1 MKQGILVIWSF
12 LLLLGLN
19 ACQKDTA
26 SNENALAED
35 GITLN
40 LVTRA
45 NENVEAGEDRFNEN
59 LINRADV
66 FFFDVNGTCLYSQI
80 GVVPSGNKIKIKLD
94 SFSEGDYYVY
104 VIANGDFTYE
114 NAGIGKNL
122 DYLKALKV
130 TKAWNNND
138 QPEAS
143 LLMDG
148 GKQVKVSKNGTETIS
163 LTRAMAKITL
173 SVNAE
178 EIDVNGVK
186 YTPQFNDGMAVSMVN
201 IVKSTNL
208 GGTYNV
214 DSSEDYITMNDRII
228 RNFKK
233 NDEDGSYYHIP
244 FYSFPNPEDTENRE
258 DAYLILRLPWKRNT
272 DTGGSYD
279 ALDYYYQVPITGS
292 DALALCN
299 RNHYYKLNLT
309 VGVLGSLNPQKPVTV
324 TPDFI
329 IKDWFTEELTADMQ
343 NYQYLVLDEY
353 TSVMNN
359 VNELRM
365 PYVSSSAIESV
376 DIIKV
381 TCPDYSEESIS
392 YSIWGA
398 REDGYNYKGEISSDY
413 SVTFDSDALIFSH
426 SVSNDDFVPY
436 TITVRVT
443 NNQGL
448 SKEWTITQYPAIY
461 IVAEKNDN
469 GSSNRF
475 VNGYYRSSQTPKDDY
490 NNSLGS
496 ISSLGGAENEN
507 PNQYILNITSFDVDD
522 KYIIGDSRN
531 EEINNL
537 SGLDL
542 QAYKTTREDEE
553 SLNVISPRFMI
564 ASSWGVTTSISYETA
579 KKRCASYQENG
590 FPAGRWRVPT
600 KAEVEFIISLSNLEQ
615 IPKLFNSGGK
625 YWVSN
630 GYYREGDGYYSNTST
645 SCFVRC
651 VYDIWYWGQQKL
663 NEISEFNNSDFVWGD
678 ANELRKGTKH

>member
-26 SNENALAED
+26 SNENASAGD

-66 FFFDVNGTCLYSQI
+66 FFFNDVNGTCLYSQI

-114 NAGIGKNL
+114 NDGVGKNL

-148 GKQVKVSKNGTETIS
+148 GKQVNVSKNGTETIS

-173 SVNAE
+173 SVNAG
-178 EIDVNGVK
+178 EIEVNGVK
-186 YTPQFNDGMAVSMVN
+186 YTPQLNNGMAVSMVN

-214 DSSEDYITMNDRII
+214 KSSEDYITMNDRII

-272 DTGGSYD
+272 DAGGSYD

-365 PYVSSSAIESV
+365 PYVSSSAIVEA
-376 DIIKV
+376 KV
-381 TCPDYSEESIS
+381 TKVVYTDYSQVKFTDKTLTGNDI
-392 YSIWGA
+392 
-398 REDGYNYKGEISSDY
+398 NDY
-413 SVTFDSDALIFSH
+413 TVSVEGDELIFRH
-426 SVSNDDFVPY
+426 DITENDFMPF
-436 TITVRVT
+436 TITVSVK
-443 NNQGL
+443 NQQGI
-448 SKEWTITQYPAIY
+448 SREWTITQYPAIY
-461 IVAEKNDN
+461 IEGHKA
-469 GSSNRF
+469 
-475 VNGYYRSSQTPKDDY
+475 DY
-490 NNSLGS
+490 NLYVAGTYTNSGISTSVSYNGFNLGS
-496 ISSLGGAENEN
+496 VRN
-507 PNQYILNITSFDVDD
+507 PSTVDGDGTNNNYNNYTIYVTSFEVGDN
-522 KYIIGDSRN
+522 YQIGDPRSLTV
-531 EEINNL
+531 NNL
-537 SGLDL
+537 SMSDL
-542 QAYKTTREDEE
+542 SSYRPTRTDKDTYR
-553 SLNVISPRFMI
+553 VIAPAFKI
-564 ASSWGVTTSISYETA
+564 ASSRGKTTAISFKNA
-579 KKRCASYQENG
+579 QRRCAAYQEDG
-590 FPAGRWRVPT
+590 YGAGRWRIPT
-600 KAEVEFIISLSNLEQ
+600 RAEIEFIVNLSADEK
-615 IPKLFNSGGK
+615 IPTLFDGE
-625 YWVSN
+625 YWCA
-630 GYYREGDGYYSNTST
+630 DGYYYSSDDQNFHS
-645 SCFVRC
+645 SSSDWYVRC
-651 VYDIWYWGQQKL
+651 VYDVWYWGDVRADNPNVFGWRDAPL
-663 NEISEFNNSDFVWGD
+663 N
-678 ANELRKGTKH
+678 

>member
-12 LLLLGLN
+12 LLLLCLN

-26 SNENALAED
+26 SNENASAED

-66 FFFDVNGTCLYSQI
+66 FFFKDVNGTCLYSQI
-80 GVVPSGNKIKIKLD
+80 GIVPSGNKIKIKLD

-122 DYLKALKV
+122 DYLKTLKV

-148 GKQVKVSKNGTETIS
+148 GKQVNVSKNGTETIS

-178 EIDVNGVK
+178 EIDVNGVE
-186 YTPQFNDGMAVSMVN
+186 YTPQLNNGMAVSMVN

-214 DSSEDYITMNDRII
+214 YSSEDYITMNDRII

-233 NDEDGSYYHIP
+233 NDEDDSYYHIP

-258 DAYLILRLPWKRNT
+258 DAYLILRLPWKRKA
-272 DTGGSYD
+272 DAGGSYD

-365 PYVSSSAIESV
+365 PYVSSSAIVEA
-376 DIIKV
+376 KV
-381 TCPDYSEESIS
+381 TKVVYTDYSQVKFTDKTLTGNDI
-392 YSIWGA
+392 
-398 REDGYNYKGEISSDY
+398 NDY
-413 SVTFDSDALIFSH
+413 TVSVEGDELIFRH
-426 SVSNDDFVPY
+426 DITENDFMPF
-436 TITVRVT
+436 TITVSVK
-443 NNQGL
+443 NQQGI
-448 SKEWTITQYPAIY
+448 SREWTIIQYPAIY
-461 IVAEKNDN
+461 IEGHKADYRLYVAGNYKTSGKYE
-469 GSSNRF
+469 G
-475 VNGYYRSSQTPKDDY
+475 VYY
-490 NNSLGS
+490 NNNYLGTVQ
-496 ISSLGGAENEN
+496 N
-507 PNQYILNITSFDVDD
+507 PATVDGDGTNNNYNNYTIYVTSFEVGDN
-522 KYIIGDSRN
+522 YQIGDPRSLTVD
-531 EEINNL
+531 NL
-537 SGLDL
+537 SMRDL
-542 QAYKTTREDEE
+542 SSYRPTRTDKDTYR
-553 SLNVISPRFMI
+553 VIAPAFKI
-564 ASSWGVTTSISYETA
+564 ASSRGKTLDVTFENA
-579 KKRCASYQENG
+579 QRRCAAYQEDG
-590 FPAGRWRVPT
+590 YGAGRWRIPT
-600 KAEVEFIISLSNLEQ
+600 RAEIEFIVNLSADRK
-615 IPKLFNSGGK
+615 IPTLFDGE
-625 YWVSN
+625 YWCA
-630 GYYREGDGYYSNTST
+630 DGYYYSSNDTNFHNGDESDQA
-645 SCFVRC
+645 VRC
-651 VYDIWYWGQQKL
+651 VYDVWYWG
-663 NEISEFNNSDFVWGD
+663 NDRAENPNVFAWRD
-678 ANELRKGTKH
+678 APIN

>member
-19 ACQKDTA
+19 ACQKDTS
-26 SNENALAED
+26 SNENASAED

-66 FFFDVNGTCLYSQI
+66 FFFNDVNGTCLYSQI

-94 SFSEGDYYVY
+94 SFSDGDYYVY

-114 NAGIGKNL
+114 NDGIGKNL

-148 GKQVKVSKNGTETIS
+148 GKQVNVSKNGTETIS

-173 SVNAE
+173 SVNAG
-178 EIDVNGVK
+178 EIEVNGVK
-186 YTPQFNDGMAVSMVN
+186 YTPQLNNGMAVSMVN

-214 DSSEDYITMNDRII
+214 KSSEDYITMNDRII

-365 PYVSSSAIESV
+365 PYVSSSAIVEA
-376 DIIKV
+376 KV
-381 TCPDYSEESIS
+381 TKVVYTDYSQVKFTDKTLTGNDI
-392 YSIWGA
+392 
-398 REDGYNYKGEISSDY
+398 NDY
-413 SVTFDSDALIFSH
+413 TVSVEGDELIFRH
-426 SVSNDDFVPY
+426 DITENDFMPF
-436 TITVRVT
+436 TITVSVK
-443 NNQGL
+443 NQQGI
-448 SKEWTITQYPAIY
+448 SREWTITQYPAIY
-461 IVAEKNDN
+461 IEGHKADYRLYVAGNYKTSGEYE
-469 GSSNRF
+469 G
-475 VNGYYRSSQTPKDDY
+475 VYY
-490 NNSLGS
+490 NNNYLGTVQ
-496 ISSLGGAENEN
+496 N
-507 PNQYILNITSFDVDD
+507 PATVDGDGTNNNYNNYTIYVTSFEVGDN
-522 KYIIGDSRN
+522 YQIGDPRSLTV
-531 EEINNL
+531 NNL
-537 SGLDL
+537 SMSDL
-542 QAYKTTREDEE
+542 SSYHPTRTDQDTYR
-553 SLNVISPRFMI
+553 VIAPAFKI
-564 ASSWGVTTSISYETA
+564 ASSRGKTLDVTFENA
-579 KKRCASYQENG
+579 QRRCAAYQEDG
-590 FPAGRWRVPT
+590 YGAGRWRIPT
-600 KAEVEFIISLSNLEQ
+600 RAEIEFIVNLSADRK
-615 IPKLFNSGGK
+615 IPTLFDGE
-625 YWVSN
+625 YWCA
-630 GYYREGDGYYSNTST
+630 DGYYYSSNDTNFHNGDET
-645 SCFVRC
+645 DQAVRC
-651 VYDIWYWGQQKL
+651 VYDVWYWG
-663 NEISEFNNSDFVWGD
+663 NDRAENPNVFAWRD
-678 ANELRKGTKH
+678 APIN

>member
-26 SNENALAED
+26 SNENASAED

-66 FFFDVNGTCLYSQI
+66 FFFNDVNGTCLYSQI

-94 SFSEGDYYVY
+94 SFEEGDYYVY

-148 GKQVKVSKNGTETIS
+148 GKQVNVSKNGTETIS

-186 YTPQFNDGMAVSMVN
+186 YTPQFNGGMAVSMVN

-214 DSSEDYITMNDRII
+214 KSSEDYITMNDRII

-233 NDEDGSYYHIP
+233 NDEDDSYYHIP

-258 DAYLILRLPWKRNT
+258 DAYLILRLPWKRKA
-272 DTGGSYD
+272 DAGGSYD
-279 ALDYYYQVPITGS
+279 ALYYYYQVPITGS

-365 PYVSSSAIESV
+365 PYVSSSAIVEA
-376 DIIKV
+376 KV
-381 TCPDYSEESIS
+381 TKVVYTDYSQVKFTDKTLTGNDI
-392 YSIWGA
+392 
-398 REDGYNYKGEISSDY
+398 NDY
-413 SVTFDSDALIFSH
+413 TVSVEGDELIFRH
-426 SVSNDDFVPY
+426 DITENDFMPF
-436 TITVRVT
+436 TITVSVK
-443 NNQGL
+443 NQQGI
-448 SKEWTITQYPAIY
+448 SREWTITQYPAIY
-461 IVAEKNDN
+461 IEGHKADYRLYVAGNYKTSGEYE
-469 GSSNRF
+469 G
-475 VNGYYRSSQTPKDDY
+475 VYY
-490 NNSLGS
+490 NNNYLGTVQ
-496 ISSLGGAENEN
+496 N
-507 PNQYILNITSFDVDD
+507 PATVDGDGTNNNYNNYTIYVTSFEVGDN
-522 KYIIGDSRN
+522 YQIGDPRSLTV
-531 EEINNL
+531 NNL
-537 SGLDL
+537 SMSDL
-542 QAYKTTREDEE
+542 SSYHPTRTDQDTYR
-553 SLNVISPRFMI
+553 VIAPAFKI
-564 ASSWGVTTSISYETA
+564 ASSRGKTLDVTFENA
-579 KKRCASYQENG
+579 QRRCAAYQEDG
-590 FPAGRWRVPT
+590 YGAGRWRIPT
-600 KAEVEFIISLSNLEQ
+600 RAEIEFIVNLSADRK
-615 IPKLFNSGGK
+615 IPTLFDGE
-625 YWVSN
+625 YWCA
-630 GYYREGDGYYSNTST
+630 DGYYYSSNDTNFHNGDET
-645 SCFVRC
+645 DQAVRC
-651 VYDIWYWGQQKL
+651 VYDVWYWG
-663 NEISEFNNSDFVWGD
+663 NDRAENPNVFAWRD
-678 ANELRKGTKH
+678 APIN

>member
-26 SNENALAED
+26 SNENASAED

-66 FFFDVNGTCLYSQI
+66 FFFNDVNGTCLYSQI

-94 SFSEGDYYVY
+94 SFSGGDYYVY

-114 NAGIGKNL
+114 NDGIGKNL

-138 QPEAS
+138 QPETS

-148 GKQVKVSKNGTETIS
+148 GKQVNVSKNGTETIS

-173 SVNAE
+173 SVNAG
-178 EIDVNGVK
+178 EIEVNGVK
-186 YTPQFNDGMAVSMVN
+186 YTPQLNNGMAVSMVN

-214 DSSEDYITMNDRII
+214 KSSEDYITMNDRII

-365 PYVSSSAIESV
+365 PYVSSSAIVEA
-376 DIIKV
+376 KV
-381 TCPDYSEESIS
+381 TKVVYTDYSQVKFTDKTLTGNDI
-392 YSIWGA
+392 
-398 REDGYNYKGEISSDY
+398 NDY
-413 SVTFDSDALIFSH
+413 TVSVEGDELIFRH
-426 SVSNDDFVPY
+426 DITENDFMPF
-436 TITVRVT
+436 TITVSVK
-443 NNQGL
+443 NQQGI
-448 SKEWTITQYPAIY
+448 SREWTITQYPAIY
-461 IVAEKNDN
+461 IEGHKADYRLYVAGNYKTSGEYE
-469 GSSNRF
+469 G
-475 VNGYYRSSQTPKDDY
+475 VYY
-490 NNSLGS
+490 NNNYLGTVQ
-496 ISSLGGAENEN
+496 N
-507 PNQYILNITSFDVDD
+507 PATVDGDGTNNNYNNYTIYVTSFEVGDN
-522 KYIIGDSRN
+522 YQIGDPRSLTV
-531 EEINNL
+531 NNL
-537 SGLDL
+537 SMSDL
-542 QAYKTTREDEE
+542 SSYHPTRTDQDTYR
-553 SLNVISPRFMI
+553 VIAPAFKI
-564 ASSWGVTTSISYETA
+564 ASSRGKTLDVTFENA
-579 KKRCASYQENG
+579 QRRCAAYQEDG
-590 FPAGRWRVPT
+590 YGAGRWRIPT
-600 KAEVEFIISLSNLEQ
+600 RAEIEFIVNLSADRK
-615 IPKLFNSGGK
+615 IPTLFDGE
-625 YWVSN
+625 YWCA
-630 GYYREGDGYYSNTST
+630 DGYYYSSNDTNFHNGDET
-645 SCFVRC
+645 DQAVRC
-651 VYDIWYWGQQKL
+651 VYDVWYWG
-663 NEISEFNNSDFVWGD
+663 NDRAENPNVFAWRD
-678 ANELRKGTKH
+678 APIN

>member
-26 SNENALAED
+26 SNENASAED

-66 FFFDVNGTCLYSQI
+66 FFFNDVNGTCLYSQI

-114 NAGIGKNL
+114 NDGIGKNL

-148 GKQVKVSKNGTETIS
+148 GKQVNVSKNGTETIS

-173 SVNAE
+173 SVNAG
-178 EIDVNGVK
+178 EIEVNGVK
-186 YTPQFNDGMAVSMVN
+186 YTPQLNNGMAVSMVN

-214 DSSEDYITMNDRII
+214 KSSEDYITMNDRII

-244 FYSFPNPEDTENRE
+244 FYSFPNPVDTENRE

-365 PYVSSSAIESV
+365 PYVSSSAIVEA
-376 DIIKV
+376 KV
-381 TCPDYSEESIS
+381 TKVVYTDYSQVKFTDKTLTGNDI
-392 YSIWGA
+392 
-398 REDGYNYKGEISSDY
+398 NDY
-413 SVTFDSDALIFSH
+413 TVSVEGDELIFRH
-426 SVSNDDFVPY
+426 DITENDFMPF
-436 TITVRVT
+436 TITVSVK
-443 NNQGL
+443 NQQGI
-448 SKEWTITQYPAIY
+448 SREWTITQYPAIY
-461 IVAEKNDN
+461 IEGHKADYRLYVAGNYKTSGEYE
-469 GSSNRF
+469 G
-475 VNGYYRSSQTPKDDY
+475 VYY
-490 NNSLGS
+490 NNNYLGTVQ
-496 ISSLGGAENEN
+496 N
-507 PNQYILNITSFDVDD
+507 PATVDGDGTNNNYNNYTIYVTSFEVGDN
-522 KYIIGDSRN
+522 YQIGDPRSLTV
-531 EEINNL
+531 NNL
-537 SGLDL
+537 NMSDL
-542 QAYKTTREDEE
+542 SSYHPTRTDQDTYR
-553 SLNVISPRFMI
+553 VIAPAFKI
-564 ASSWGVTTSISYETA
+564 ASSRGKTLDVTFENA
-579 KKRCASYQENG
+579 QRRCAAYQEDG
-590 FPAGRWRVPT
+590 YGAGRWRIPT
-600 KAEVEFIISLSNLEQ
+600 RAEIEFIVNLSADRK
-615 IPKLFNSGGK
+615 IPTLFDGE
-625 YWVSN
+625 YWCA
-630 GYYREGDGYYSNTST
+630 DGYYYSSNDTNFHNGDET
-645 SCFVRC
+645 DQAVRC
-651 VYDIWYWGQQKL
+651 VYDVWYWG
-663 NEISEFNNSDFVWGD
+663 NDRAENPNVFAWRD
-678 ANELRKGTKH
+678 APIN

>member
-26 SNENALAED
+26 SNENASAED

-66 FFFDVNGTCLYSQI
+66 FFFNDVNGTCLYSQI

-94 SFSEGDYYVY
+94 SFSDGDYYVY

-114 NAGIGKNL
+114 NDGIGKNL

-148 GKQVKVSKNGTETIS
+148 GKQVNVSKNGTETIS

-173 SVNAE
+173 SVNAG
-178 EIDVNGVK
+178 EIEVNGVK
-186 YTPQFNDGMAVSMVN
+186 YTPQLNNGMAVSMVN

-214 DSSEDYITMNDRII
+214 KSSEDYITMNDRII

-324 TPDFI
+324 TPDFV

-365 PYVSSSAIESV
+365 PYVSSSAIVEA
-376 DIIKV
+376 KV
-381 TCPDYSEESIS
+381 TKVVYTDYSQVKFTDKTLTGNDI
-392 YSIWGA
+392 
-398 REDGYNYKGEISSDY
+398 NDY
-413 SVTFDSDALIFSH
+413 TVSVEGDELIFRH
-426 SVSNDDFVPY
+426 DITENDFMPF
-436 TITVRVT
+436 TITVSVK
-443 NNQGL
+443 NQQGI
-448 SKEWTITQYPAIY
+448 SREWTITQYPAIY
-461 IVAEKNDN
+461 IEGHKA
-469 GSSNRF
+469 
-475 VNGYYRSSQTPKDDY
+475 DY
-490 NNSLGS
+490 NLYVAGKFTNSGEKKDVSYNGFDLGS
-496 ISSLGGAENEN
+496 VRN
-507 PNQYILNITSFDVDD
+507 PSTVDGDGTNNNYNNYTIYVTSFEVGDN
-522 KYIIGDSRN
+522 YQIGDPRSLTVDNLNMSDLHSYRPTRN
-531 EEINNL
+531 
-537 SGLDL
+537 D
-542 QAYKTTREDEE
+542 EDTYR
-553 SLNVISPRFMI
+553 VIAPAFKI
-564 ASSWGVTTSISYETA
+564 ASSRGKTTSISFENA
-579 KKRCASYQENG
+579 KRRCAAYQEDG
-590 FPAGRWRVPT
+590 YGAGRWRIPT
-600 KAEVEFIISLSNLEQ
+600 RAEIEFIVNLSADRK
-615 IPKLFNSGGK
+615 IPTLFDGE
-625 YWVSN
+625 YWCA
-630 GYYREGDGYYSNTST
+630 DGYYYSSDDTNFHDGDWSDQA
-645 SCFVRC
+645 VRC
-651 VYDIWYWGQQKL
+651 VYDVWYWG
-663 NEISEFNNSDFVWGD
+663 NDRAENPNVFGWRD
-678 ANELRKGTKH
+678 APIN

>member
-26 SNENALAED
+26 SNENASAED

-66 FFFDVNGTCLYSQI
+66 FFFNDVNGTCLYSQI

-94 SFSEGDYYVY
+94 SFSEDDYYVY

-114 NAGIGKNL
+114 NDGIGKNL

-148 GKQVKVSKNGTETIS
+148 GKQVNVSKNGTETIS

-173 SVNAE
+173 SVNAG
-178 EIDVNGVK
+178 EIEVNGVK
-186 YTPQFNDGMAVSMVN
+186 YTPQLNNGMAVSMVN

-214 DSSEDYITMNDRII
+214 KSSEDYITMNDRII

-329 IKDWFTEELTADMQ
+329 IKDWFTEELTADIQ

-365 PYVSSSAIESV
+365 PYVSSSAIVEA
-376 DIIKV
+376 KV
-381 TCPDYSEESIS
+381 TKVVYTDYSQVKFTDKTLTGNDI
-392 YSIWGA
+392 
-398 REDGYNYKGEISSDY
+398 NDY
-413 SVTFDSDALIFSH
+413 TVSVEGDELIFRH
-426 SVSNDDFVPY
+426 DITENDFMPF
-436 TITVRVT
+436 TITVSVK
-443 NNQGL
+443 NQQGI
-448 SKEWTITQYPAIY
+448 SREWTITQYPAIY
-461 IVAEKNDN
+461 IEGHKADYRLYVAGNYKTSGEYE
-469 GSSNRF
+469 G
-475 VNGYYRSSQTPKDDY
+475 VYY
-490 NNSLGS
+490 NNNYLGTVQ
-496 ISSLGGAENEN
+496 N
-507 PNQYILNITSFDVDD
+507 PATVDGDGTNNNYNNYTIYVTSFEVGDN
-522 KYIIGDSRN
+522 YQIGDPRSLTV
-531 EEINNL
+531 NNL
-537 SGLDL
+537 SMSDL
-542 QAYKTTREDEE
+542 SSYHPTRTDQDTYR
-553 SLNVISPRFMI
+553 VIAPAFKI
-564 ASSWGVTTSISYETA
+564 ASSRGKTLDVTFENA
-579 KKRCASYQENG
+579 QRRCAAYQEDG
-590 FPAGRWRVPT
+590 YGAGRWRIPT
-600 KAEVEFIISLSNLEQ
+600 RAEIEFIVNLSADRK
-615 IPKLFNSGGK
+615 IPTLFDGE
-625 YWVSN
+625 YWCA
-630 GYYREGDGYYSNTST
+630 DGYYYSSNDTNFHNGDET
-645 SCFVRC
+645 DQAVRC
-651 VYDIWYWGQQKL
+651 VYDVWYWG
-663 NEISEFNNSDFVWGD
+663 NDRAENPNVFAWRD
-678 ANELRKGTKH
+678 APIN

>member
-12 LLLLGLN
+12 LLLLCLN

-26 SNENALAED
+26 SNENASAED

-66 FFFDVNGTCLYSQI
+66 FFFKDVNGTCLYSQI
-80 GVVPSGNKIKIKLD
+80 GIVPSGNKIKIKLD

-114 NAGIGKNL
+114 NDGIGKNL

-148 GKQVKVSKNGTETIS
+148 GKQVNVSKNGTETIS

-173 SVNAE
+173 SVNAG
-178 EIDVNGVK
+178 EIEVNGVK
-186 YTPQFNDGMAVSMVN
+186 YTPQLNNGMAVSMVN

-214 DSSEDYITMNDRII
+214 KSSEDYITMNDRII

-365 PYVSSSAIESV
+365 PYVSSSAIVEA
-376 DIIKV
+376 KV
-381 TCPDYSEESIS
+381 TKVVYTDYSQVKFTDKTLTGNDI
-392 YSIWGA
+392 
-398 REDGYNYKGEISSDY
+398 NDY
-413 SVTFDSDALIFSH
+413 TVSVEGDELIFRH
-426 SVSNDDFVPY
+426 DITENDFMPF
-436 TITVRVT
+436 TITVSVK
-443 NNQGL
+443 NQQGI
-448 SKEWTITQYPAIY
+448 SREWTITQYPAIY
-461 IVAEKNDN
+461 IEGHKA
-469 GSSNRF
+469 
-475 VNGYYRSSQTPKDDY
+475 DY
-490 NNSLGS
+490 NLYVAGTYTNSGSTKSVSYNGFNLGS
-496 ISSLGGAENEN
+496 VRN
-507 PNQYILNITSFDVDD
+507 PSTVDGDGTNKNYNNYTIYVTSFEVGDN
-522 KYIIGDSRN
+522 YQIGDPRSLTDD
-531 EEINNL
+531 NL
-537 SGLDL
+537 NMRDL
-542 QAYKTTREDEE
+542 SSYRPTRTDQDTYR
-553 SLNVISPRFMI
+553 VIAPAFKI
-564 ASSWGVTTSISYETA
+564 ASSRGRTTAISFENA
-579 KKRCASYQENG
+579 QRRCAAYQEDG
-590 FPAGRWRVPT
+590 YGAGRWRIPT
-600 KAEVEFIISLSNLEQ
+600 RAEIEFIVNLSADRK
-615 IPKLFNSGGK
+615 IPTLFDGE
-625 YWVSN
+625 YWCA
-630 GYYREGDGYYSNTST
+630 DGYYYSSDDTNFHDGDWSDQA
-645 SCFVRC
+645 VRC
-651 VYDIWYWGQQKL
+651 VYDVWYWG
-663 NEISEFNNSDFVWGD
+663 NDRAENPNVFGWRD
-678 ANELRKGTKH
+678 APIN

>member
-26 SNENALAED
+26 SNENASAED

-66 FFFDVNGTCLYSQI
+66 FFFNDVNGTCLYSQI

-114 NAGIGKNL
+114 NDGIGKNL

-148 GKQVKVSKNGTETIS
+148 GKQVNVSKNGTETIS

-173 SVNAE
+173 SVNAG
-178 EIDVNGVK
+178 EIEVNGVK
-186 YTPQFNDGMAVSMVN
+186 YTPQLNNGMAVSMVN

-214 DSSEDYITMNDRII
+214 KSSEDYITMNDRII

-365 PYVSSSAIESV
+365 PYVSSSAIVEA
-376 DIIKV
+376 KV
-381 TCPDYSEESIS
+381 TKVVYTDYSQVKFTDKTLTGNDI
-392 YSIWGA
+392 
-398 REDGYNYKGEISSDY
+398 NDY
-413 SVTFDSDALIFSH
+413 TVSVEGDELIFRH
-426 SVSNDDFVPY
+426 DITENDFMPF
-436 TITVRVT
+436 TITVSVK
-443 NNQGL
+443 NQQGI
-448 SKEWTITQYPAIY
+448 SREWTITQYPAIY
-461 IVAEKNDN
+461 IEGHKADYRLYVAGNYKTSGEYE
-469 GSSNRF
+469 G
-475 VNGYYRSSQTPKDDY
+475 VYY
-490 NNSLGS
+490 NNYYLGTVQ
-496 ISSLGGAENEN
+496 N
-507 PNQYILNITSFDVDD
+507 PATVDGDGTNNNYNNYTIYVTSFEVGDN
-522 KYIIGDSRN
+522 YQIGDPRSLTV
-531 EEINNL
+531 NNL
-537 SGLDL
+537 SMSDL
-542 QAYKTTREDEE
+542 SSYHPTRIDQDTYR
-553 SLNVISPRFMI
+553 VIAPAFKI
-564 ASSWGVTTSISYETA
+564 ASSRGKTLDVTFENA
-579 KKRCASYQENG
+579 QRRCAAYQEDG
-590 FPAGRWRVPT
+590 YGAGRWRIPT
-600 KAEVEFIISLSNLEQ
+600 RAEIEFIVNLSADRK
-615 IPKLFNSGGK
+615 IPTLFDGE
-625 YWVSN
+625 YWCA
-630 GYYREGDGYYSNTST
+630 DGYYYSSNDTNFHNGDET
-645 SCFVRC
+645 DQAVRC
-651 VYDIWYWGQQKL
+651 VYDVWYWG
-663 NEISEFNNSDFVWGD
+663 NDRAENPNVFAWRD
-678 ANELRKGTKH
+678 APIN

>member
-26 SNENALAED
+26 SNENASAED

-66 FFFDVNGTCLYSQI
+66 FFFNDVNGTCLYSQI

-94 SFSEGDYYVY
+94 SFSEDDYYVY

-114 NAGIGKNL
+114 NDGIGKNL

-148 GKQVKVSKNGTETIS
+148 GKQANVSKNGTETIS

-173 SVNAE
+173 SVNAG
-178 EIDVNGVK
+178 EIEVNGVK
-186 YTPQFNDGMAVSMVN
+186 YTPQLNNGMAVSMVN

-214 DSSEDYITMNDRII
+214 KSSEDYITMNDRII

-329 IKDWFTEELTADMQ
+329 IKDWFTEELTADIQ

-365 PYVSSSAIESV
+365 PYVSSSAIVEA
-376 DIIKV
+376 KV
-381 TCPDYSEESIS
+381 TKVVYTDYSQVKFTDKTLTGNDI
-392 YSIWGA
+392 
-398 REDGYNYKGEISSDY
+398 NDY
-413 SVTFDSDALIFSH
+413 TVSVEGDELIFRH
-426 SVSNDDFVPY
+426 DITENDFMPF
-436 TITVRVT
+436 TITVSVK
-443 NNQGL
+443 NQQGI
-448 SKEWTITQYPAIY
+448 SREWTITQYPAIY
-461 IVAEKNDN
+461 IEGHKADYRLYVAGNYKTSGEYE
-469 GSSNRF
+469 G
-475 VNGYYRSSQTPKDDY
+475 VYY
-490 NNSLGS
+490 NNNYLGTVQ
-496 ISSLGGAENEN
+496 N
-507 PNQYILNITSFDVDD
+507 PATVDGDGTNNNYNNYTIYVTSFEVGDN
-522 KYIIGDSRN
+522 YQIGDPRSLTV
-531 EEINNL
+531 NNL
-537 SGLDL
+537 SMSDL
-542 QAYKTTREDEE
+542 SSYHPTRTDQDTYR
-553 SLNVISPRFMI
+553 VIAPAFKI
-564 ASSWGVTTSISYETA
+564 ASSRGKTLDVTFENA
-579 KKRCASYQENG
+579 QRRCAAYQEDG
-590 FPAGRWRVPT
+590 YGAGRWRIPT
-600 KAEVEFIISLSNLEQ
+600 RAEIEFIVNLSADRK
-615 IPKLFNSGGK
+615 IPTLFDGE
-625 YWVSN
+625 YWCA
-630 GYYREGDGYYSNTST
+630 DGYYYSSNDTNFHNGDET
-645 SCFVRC
+645 DQAVRC
-651 VYDIWYWGQQKL
+651 VYDVWYWG
-663 NEISEFNNSDFVWGD
+663 NDRAENPNVFAWRD
-678 ANELRKGTKH
+678 APIN

>member
-26 SNENALAED
+26 SNENASAED

-66 FFFDVNGTCLYSQI
+66 FFFNDVNGTCLYSQI

-114 NAGIGKNL
+114 NDGIRKNL

-148 GKQVKVSKNGTETIS
+148 GKQVNVSKNGTETIS

-173 SVNAE
+173 SVNAG
-178 EIDVNGVK
+178 EIEVNGVK
-186 YTPQFNDGMAVSMVN
+186 YTPQLNNGMAVSMVN

-214 DSSEDYITMNDRII
+214 KSSEDYITMNDRII

-365 PYVSSSAIESV
+365 PYVSSSAIVEA
-376 DIIKV
+376 KV
-381 TCPDYSEESIS
+381 TKVVYTDYSQVKFTDKTLTGNDI
-392 YSIWGA
+392 
-398 REDGYNYKGEISSDY
+398 NDY
-413 SVTFDSDALIFSH
+413 TVSVEGDELIFRH
-426 SVSNDDFVPY
+426 DITENDFMPF
-436 TITVRVT
+436 TITVSVK
-443 NNQGL
+443 NQQGI
-448 SKEWTITQYPAIY
+448 SRKWTITQYPAIY
-461 IVAEKNDN
+461 IEGHKADYRLYVAGNYKTSGEYE
-469 GSSNRF
+469 G
-475 VNGYYRSSQTPKDDY
+475 VYY
-490 NNSLGS
+490 NNNYLGTVQ
-496 ISSLGGAENEN
+496 N
-507 PNQYILNITSFDVDD
+507 PATVDGDGTNNNYNNYTIYVTSFEVGDN
-522 KYIIGDSRN
+522 YQIGDPRSLTV
-531 EEINNL
+531 NNL
-537 SGLDL
+537 SMSDL
-542 QAYKTTREDEE
+542 SSYHPTRTDQDTYR
-553 SLNVISPRFMI
+553 VIAPAFKI
-564 ASSWGVTTSISYETA
+564 ASSRGKTLDVTFENA
-579 KKRCASYQENG
+579 QRRCAAYQEDG
-590 FPAGRWRVPT
+590 YGAGRWRIPT
-600 KAEVEFIISLSNLEQ
+600 RAEIEFIVNLSADRK
-615 IPKLFNSGGK
+615 IPTLFDGE
-625 YWVSN
+625 YWCA
-630 GYYREGDGYYSNTST
+630 DGYYYSSNDTNFHNGDET
-645 SCFVRC
+645 DQAVRC
-651 VYDIWYWGQQKL
+651 VYDVWYWG
-663 NEISEFNNSDFVWGD
+663 NDRAENPNVFAWRD
-678 ANELRKGTKH
+678 APIN